1 MAKEDME
8 QSARHTTKDDGQQAN
23 QQKAVKNM
31 EIHFQEVQKETEG
44 MLGFPDQV
52 RFNAHNR
59 EKKSLGHSTLPW

>member
-1 MAKEDME
+1 ME
-8 QSARHTTKDDGQQAN
+8 QSAGHTTTYTTSNQAN
-23 QQKAVKNM
+23 QKQAVKNM
-31 EIHFQEVQKETEG
+31 EVDFQEVQKETEG